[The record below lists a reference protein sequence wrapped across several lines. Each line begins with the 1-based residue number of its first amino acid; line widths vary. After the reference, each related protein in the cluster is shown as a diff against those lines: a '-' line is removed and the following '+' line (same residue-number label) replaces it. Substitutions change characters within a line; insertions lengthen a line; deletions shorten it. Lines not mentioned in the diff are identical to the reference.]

1 MLSVGE
7 EDPDKT
13 EILVTQLRASTEP
26 ETSWRTRVARAG
38 IDKGHPQVWLMGDAI
53 HAMQPNRGQGGT
65 QALADCADL
74 LPQLLRLSTLASI
87 GSAHPTFEEMKIA
100 CEKYE
105 GSMIPRAFPWV
116 RKSGGVSF
124 PRINLDG
131 FLGVLVRLVGRLGM
145 PLLKLYCSMFTQKS
159 DE

>member
-1 MLSVGE
+1 
-7 EDPDKT
+7 
-13 EILVTQLRASTEP
+13 
-26 ETSWRTRVARAG
+26 
-38 IDKGHPQVWLMGDAI
+38 
-53 HAMQPNRGQGGT
+53 MQPNRGQGDN

-87 GSAHPTFEEMKIA
+87 GSAHPTFEEVKIA

-105 GSMIPRAFPWV
+105 VSMVPRAFPWSM
-116 RKSGGVSF
+116 KSGGVSF

-131 FLGVLVRLVGRLGM
+131 FLGVLVRLVGKLVM
-145 PLLKLYCSMFTQKS
+145 PLFKLYYSMFTQKN